1 MPENESRGADAWR
14 CLRWMCALLDERLA
28 GNRRVDVSGAA
39 STAQGVGRAAAAV
52 SAIFQS
58 RGYPALQV
66 IWRAPMRGL
75 SVAAAVC
82 LTLLL
87 AGCGGSDETI
97 VRDELPVSCVTGS
110 GSSRCP
116 PGRGR
121 FYYDYQS
128 DRCLP
133 TGAGRCGARMLFDT
147 LDDCTSYCGAAR

>member
-1 MPENESRGADAWR
+1 
-14 CLRWMCALLDERLA
+14 
-28 GNRRVDVSGAA
+28 
-39 STAQGVGRAAAAV
+39 
-52 SAIFQS
+52 
-58 RGYPALQV
+58 
-66 IWRAPMRGL
+66 MRGL

-87 AGCGGSDETI
+87 SGCGGNDETI

-133 TGAGRCGARMLFDT
+133 TSAGRCGARMLFDT
-147 LDDCTSYCGAAR
+147 LDECTSYCGAAQ

>member
-1 MPENESRGADAWR
+1 MGGSRAIAAWMFQARPARHRESGERQERYQHSFSRRG
-14 CLRWMCALLDERLA
+14 CL
-28 GNRRVDVSGAA
+28 
-39 STAQGVGRAAAAV
+39 
-52 SAIFQS
+52 
-58 RGYPALQV
+58 ALQV
-66 IWRAPMRGL
+66 IWRTPMRGL

-87 AGCGGSDETI
+87 SGCGGNDETI

-133 TGAGRCGARMLFDT
+133 TSAGRCGARMLFDT
-147 LDDCTSYCGAAR
+147 LDECTSYCGAAQ